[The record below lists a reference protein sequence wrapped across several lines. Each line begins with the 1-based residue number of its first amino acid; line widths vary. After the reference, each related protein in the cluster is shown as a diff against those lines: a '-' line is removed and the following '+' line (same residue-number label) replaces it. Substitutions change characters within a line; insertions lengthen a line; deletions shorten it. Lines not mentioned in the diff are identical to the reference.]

1 MTFFDSLGIAFGM
14 FSRIPV
20 PNGVYRNKKAMR
32 YQLIAF
38 PAVGIAIGLLWYLWF
53 FLCNWLSF
61 LAPFIGLG
69 FVAIPVLVT
78 GGFHLDGYADTV
90 DAGSSY
96 GPVEKKLDILKDPH
110 VGSFA
115 VIRLVLYFLGYYLLV
130 TTLTLNWRDGILVG
144 LSFAL
149 SRILSG
155 LSVANFPMAKNTGLA
170 HMFAR
175 TSDKRT
181 VTTGLLIFGV
191 VVLTGMFLCDYKG
204 ALAML
209 IAALLVYWHYYS
221 MSRKKFG
228 GITGDL
234 SGWFLQKAEWWMMAA
249 LVLLQQVEAML

>member
-1 MTFFDSLGIAFGM
+1 
-14 FSRIPV
+14 
-20 PNGVYRNKKAMR
+20 
-32 YQLIAF
+32 
-38 PAVGIAIGLLWYLWF
+38 
-53 FLCNWLSF
+53 
-61 LAPFIGLG
+61 
-69 FVAIPVLVT
+69 
-78 GGFHLDGYADTV
+78 
-90 DAGSSY
+90 
-96 GPVEKKLDILKDPH
+96 
-110 VGSFA
+110 
-115 VIRLVLYFLGYYLLV
+115 
-130 TTLTLNWRDGILVG
+130 
-144 LSFAL
+144 
-149 SRILSG
+149 
-155 LSVANFPMAKNTGLA
+155 MAKNTGLA